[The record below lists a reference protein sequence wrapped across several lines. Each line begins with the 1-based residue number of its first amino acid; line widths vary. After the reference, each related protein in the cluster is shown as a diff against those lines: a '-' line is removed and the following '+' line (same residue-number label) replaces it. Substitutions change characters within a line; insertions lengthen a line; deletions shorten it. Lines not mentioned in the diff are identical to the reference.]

1 MNNIYLYINI
11 FFFIR
16 FERVIPLLFIS
27 KYVLQN
33 CTFERKAET
42 SPGLFIPHIRANI
55 FYTVRSFRH
64 PFAVYLATTFY
75 LRPVRVPR
83 YRRGKSGASVFTQ
96 LEGQVL
102 CLFVAVVPP
111 TGCESKSNAKH
122 RTLLSPFNRDREYRS
137 KKRRTIGSKSFRT
150 ILQCSFFFFLSV

>member
-1 MNNIYLYINI
+1 MNNIYKYI

-16 FERVIPLLFIS
+16 FERFIPLLFIS
-27 KYVLQN
+27 KYIHDTYHEIVLFPQR
-33 CTFERKAET
+33 EAQT

-64 PFAVYLATTFY
+64 PFAIYLATTFY
-75 LRPVRVPR
+75 LRPVRVPLPR

-102 CLFVAVVPP
+102 CLFVAVLPP

-122 RTLLSPFNRDREYRS
+122 RTLLSPFNRDREY
-137 KKRRTIGSKSFRT
+137 I
-150 ILQCSFFFFLSV
+150 